1 MSMKKCT
8 NILTFRIL
16 IVNLQRHK
24 ALYIIDQCLE
34 RKMKQALIDA
44 ALYILQTFRK
54 EQTSDIKSYFCQECG
69 K

>member
-1 MSMKKCT
+1 MKKCT

-24 ALYIIDQCLE
+24 ALYIIGQCLE

>member
-1 MSMKKCT
+1 MKKCT

-24 ALYIIDQCLE
+24 ALYIIGQCLE
-34 RKMKQALIDA
+34 RKMKQVLIDA
-44 ALYILQTFRK
+44 ALYILQIFKK